1 VERIR
6 IERIGGFAG
15 FGLPG
20 SRLRSKADL
29 AASDLSPDER
39 RAIEDLFAAK
49 KSVGAQAPDS
59 FRYRIT
65 HESAGGTKTIEAAE
79 ADVPASLKSRVRDV
93 IE

>member
-1 VERIR
+1 VDRIR

-20 SRLRSKADL
+20 SHLRSKADL
-29 AASDLSPDER
+29 AASDLSPDEH
-39 RAIEDLFAAK
+39 RALEALFAAK
-49 KSVGAQAPDS
+49 KSSTAQTPDS

-65 HESAGGTKTIEAAE
+65 HERADGTRTIEAAE
-79 ADVPASLKSRVRDV
+79 ADVPASLKNRVRDV